1 MARIPIAPLPGQLD
15 SGNQTVRTAQ
25 IPVEARSATA
35 EGLMAV
41 ADTSARI
48 MKLAA
53 EADDFKNM
61 TEAGMAMQDA
71 QMSFA
76 KYQQEH
82 AGNESAWLDGWN
94 KHVES
99 VKTKVAEMRLSPTA
113 REQMT
118 ARLSKWAT
126 EGTIQV
132 NSEVFRQK
140 GKNAVQAVK
149 NAETVGMQTGN
160 WEVHGQAL
168 QDLRNTGILSEPQ
181 IEALELEGKG
191 SRIMQMSQDYKAQR
205 AEAVR
210 DGDFATVSQLDEE
223 AFANNVILEEEFK
236 LKQKQNVEGQL
247 IADIQKQAEVDPIK
261 AKDALKTFELPAVDR
276 RNLEALIETE
286 LRNKQVSEL
295 SEIDDGVATGAI
307 KRGQDVQFRFVTS
320 PAEQK
325 KIRDAIDAAP
335 PSVEEL
341 TLEMIDLEAAIDSF
355 DYESFGNNN
364 PATMREFIGIS
375 ARVSALPSHVK
386 DQISSKWQA
395 RRNGTLPSTK
405 ESFVSTGLKVINEM
419 VKKRRDEFFDKD
431 KNLREGKREEFSRFE
446 MDMTRMAN
454 AIKKLMPENP
464 TPQQAM
470 EVINAVTGE
479 AVSQQMMDDFR
490 PIRLPTEDSKL
501 IIPQSGFY
509 NPVPIRPE

>member
-1 MARIPIAPLPGQLD
+1 MARIPLAQAPGQL
-15 SGNQTVRTAQ
+15 STGNQTVRTAQ
-25 IPVEARSATA
+25 PAVQARSATA

-61 TEAGMAMQDA
+61 TEASLAMQDA

-76 KYQQEH
+76 QYQQEN
-82 AGNESAWLDGWN
+82 ANNEGEWLNGWN
-94 KHVES
+94 QHVEG
-99 VKTKVAEMRLSPTA
+99 VKTKVAEMRLSPNA
-113 REQMT
+113 RQQMT

-149 NAETVGMQTGN
+149 NAETIGVQTGN
-160 WEVHGQAL
+160 WDVVRQAIE
-168 QDLRNTGILSEPQ
+168 DLRKTGILSEEQ
-181 IEALELEGKG
+181 IKALELEANG

-210 DGDFATVSQLDEE
+210 DGDFVTVSQLDED
-223 AFANNVILEEEFK
+223 AFANNVIREEEFK

-261 AKDALKTFELPAVDR
+261 AKEALKTFELPAVDR

-325 KIRDAIDAAP
+325 KIRDAIDSAP

-341 TLEMIDLEAAIDSF
+341 TLEMLSLEEAIDSF

-364 PATMREFIGIS
+364 PETMREFIGIS
-375 ARVSALPSHVK
+375 ARVSALPTHVK

-395 RRNGTLPSTK
+395 RRSGTLPSTK
-405 ESFVSTGLKVINEM
+405 ESYVAAGLKVINEM
-419 VKKRRDEFFDKD
+419 VKSRRDEFFKD
-431 KNLREGKREEFSRFE
+431 KVLREGKREEFARFE

-464 TPQQAM
+464 TPQQAT

-479 AVSQQMMDDFR
+479 AVSQQMMDAFR
-490 PIRLPTEDSKL
+490 PIPLPTDDSKL

-509 NPVPIRPE
+509 NPVLIRPE